1 MDTGTIEPDFYHQDD
16 LFGQINLHGDCS
28 PNITNRA
35 HEVMNQGGRY
45 ASHAQ
50 GGTSA
55 IQLQSDQVFTNWEV
69 EMEDW
74 IRNSN
79 LSASLAD
86 SGDNDCIMDSTVISA
101 NLIFGVDNAN
111 FRSR

>member
-1 MDTGTIEPDFYHQDD
+1 MDTNTIEPDCYHQDD
-16 LFGQINLHGDCS
+16 IFGQNNLHGDCS
-28 PNITNRA
+28 SDTTNPA

-45 ASHAQ
+45 VSHAE

-55 IQLQSDQVFTNWEV
+55 IQLQSNQVFANWEV

-79 LSASLAD
+79 LAASLAD
-86 SGDNDCIMDSTVISA
+86 SGENNCMTYSTVTSV
-101 NLIFGVDNAN
+101 NLVSGVDNAN
-111 FRSR
+111 LRGR